1 VNETTIRALA
11 AINTDFYRDRA
22 TEFSS
27 KRTSPWPGWAGLR
40 PALRDVPGTRAV
52 RVLDVG
58 CGHGR
63 FARWAAEALAP
74 RALDVTGVDASVPLL
89 ELARRTGPPGARW
102 QVADVIAAPDALPSG
117 PFDLVALLAV
127 IHGVPG
133 RERRRALLDECAA
146 RVAAPGG
153 RLVLTTWLRG
163 ETERAIDWNS
173 YSSRADMPIDCA
185 QLEPGDRLIPWGP
198 GDRVVR
204 YFHFFDESELASWT
218 AGLPLALESRYRA
231 DGHTGDQN
239 EYFVFRAG

>member
-1 VNETTIRALA
+1 VNEATVRALA
-11 AINTDFYRDRA
+11 AINTDFYRDHA
-22 TEFSS
+22 AEFSA
-27 KRTSPWPGWAGLR
+27 KRTFAWPGWERLA
-40 PALRDVPGTRAV
+40 PVLRDTPGTGAV

-74 RALDVTGVDASVPLL
+74 RALAIWGIDASAPLL
-89 ELARRTGPPGARW
+89 ELARRAGPPGAHW
-102 QVADVIAAPDALPSG
+102 LPGDMIAAPGALPAG
-117 PFDLVALLAV
+117 PFDLVALVAV
-127 IHGVPG
+127 IHGVPS
-133 RERRRALLDECAA
+133 RERRRALLAACAA
-146 RVAAPGG
+146 RIAPGG

-163 ETERAIDWNS
+163 AAERAIDWNS
-173 YSSRADMPIDCA
+173 YSSRADMPIDCT

-204 YFHFFDESELASWT
+204 YFHFFDDSELASWT
-218 AGLPLALESRYRA
+218 TGLPLALESRYRA